1 MVDWQTAFNI
11 LMGVGLSV
19 GGWFART
26 LWDAVQRLAADLA
39 AFRADVER
47 DHVRKDDFRDE
58 IRDMKAILTRIWE
71 KLDNKADK

>member
-26 LWDAVQRLAADLA
+26 LWDAVQRLTADLA

-58 IRDMKAILTRIWE
+58 IRDMKAILTRIWD